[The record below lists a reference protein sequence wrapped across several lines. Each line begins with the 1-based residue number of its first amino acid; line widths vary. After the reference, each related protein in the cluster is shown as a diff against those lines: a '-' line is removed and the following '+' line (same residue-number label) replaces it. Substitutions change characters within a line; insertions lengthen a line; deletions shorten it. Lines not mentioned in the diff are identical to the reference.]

1 MIGLIAGQDNV
12 GKVSMAEPS
21 NRKFKMP
28 EITSPPWQV
37 GTRLMVA
44 GLLVLS
50 FALLLYAARRI
61 LAPVVLALLLSYL
74 LHPLVNILQRW
85 SKLSRGL
92 AVAIVYFL
100 LVVLLAGATTGIGL
114 AITQQLVGIIQDLSL
129 LVEQLP
135 DQLEALSHATVT
147 LGPWAWDLGQINL
160 DPIVNSLVS
169 TIQPL
174 LSRTGTIV
182 ASAVTSTAS
191 TVGMLII
198 VLVMG
203 YYLLRDFDQLEGAF
217 LDLVPPDYR
226 KDFSKLLDETGRV
239 WSSFLRGQLILGL
252 VMGVGSAAIY
262 GSIGVQF
269 ALGLGLITGLME
281 FIPIFG
287 PYIAGIVATLL
298 ALFQGANIW
307 GLSPNG
313 FALLVLIVAVIIQ
326 QIENTILVPRIIGHS
341 LRLHPLIVLIAAIS
355 GGFLAG
361 FLGILLAA
369 PTVASLRLWV
379 GYVYRKVVGLESWP
393 SPVVESQD
401 ESDSEQSPSTI
412 NRWLQR
418 LPLIGRR
425 SEDDSTGTAQQPED

>member
-1 MIGLIAGQDNV
+1 
-12 GKVSMAEPS
+12 
-21 NRKFKMP
+21 
-28 EITSPPWQV
+28 
-37 GTRLMVA
+37 MVA

-50 FALLLYAARRI
+50 FALLLAAARRI
-61 LAPVVLALLLSYL
+61 LAPVVLALLISYL
-74 LHPLVNILQRW
+74 LHPLVNMLQRW
-85 SKLSRGL
+85 SKMTRGW
-92 AVAIVYFL
+92 AVAIIYFL
-100 LVVLLAGATTGIGL
+100 LVILLAGATTGIGL
-114 AITQQLVGIIQDLSL
+114 AITQQLIGIIQDLSQ

-135 DQLEALSHATVT
+135 EQLEALSHATVS
-147 LGPWAWDLGQINL
+147 LGPWTWDLGQVNL
-160 DPIVNSLVS
+160 DPMVNSLVS

-182 ASAVTSTAS
+182 ASAVSTTAS

-203 YYLLRDFDQLEGAF
+203 YYLLRDFDKLQDAF

-226 KDFSKLLDETGRV
+226 EDFSKLLDETGRV

-252 VMGVGSAAIY
+252 VMGVGSATIY
-262 GSIGVQF
+262 GAIGVRF

-287 PYIAGIVATLL
+287 PYIAGVVATLL
-298 ALFQGANIW
+298 ALFQVANFW
-307 GLSPNG
+307 GLSSSG

-341 LRLHPLIVLIAAIS
+341 LRLHPLIVLIAAVS

-361 FLGILLAA
+361 LLGILLAA

-379 GYVYRKVVGLESWP
+379 GYIYRKTVGLETWP
-393 SPVVESQD
+393 SPVVQSQ
-401 ESDSEQSPSTI
+401 EEATREPSPSVLS
-412 NRWLQR
+412 RWLQR
-418 LPLIGRR
+418 LPLIGRWIND
-425 SEDDSTGTAQQPED
+425 EEPNEPVEQPPKPPA